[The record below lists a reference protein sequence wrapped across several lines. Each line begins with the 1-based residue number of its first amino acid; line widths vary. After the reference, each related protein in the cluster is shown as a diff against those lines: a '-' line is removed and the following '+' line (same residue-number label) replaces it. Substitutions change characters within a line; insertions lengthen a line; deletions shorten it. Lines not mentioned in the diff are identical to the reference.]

1 MRNQIIEFA
10 DRILKLASSEFYYA
24 TYFDPEK
31 NSDKFYLI
39 GWVGNEVFRNWGRRG
54 TEGQFKSDSFDSP
67 EKAENFVMEQFQ
79 SKLDK
84 DYDEEEVPE
93 GMIENLREYFG
104 I

>member
-1 MRNQIIEFA
+1 MKNKIIKFA
-10 DRILKLASSEFYYA
+10 DEILKLASSEFYYA

-54 TEGQFKSDSFDSP
+54 TEGQFRSDSFDSP
-67 EKAENFVMEQFQ
+67 EKAENFVMEQFG
-79 SKLDK
+79 SKIKK
-84 DYDEEEVPE
+84 DYEDEEVPE
-93 GMIENLREYFG
+93 GMIENLRDYFG

>member
-1 MRNQIIEFA
+1 MRSQIIKFA

-39 GWVGNEVFRNWGRRG
+39 GWVDNEVFRNWGRRG

-67 EKAENFVMEQFQ
+67 EKAENFVMEQFGR
-79 SKLDK
+79 KIGK
-84 DYDEEEVPE
+84 GYEDEKVPE
-93 GMIENLREYFG
+93 GMIENVKEYFG